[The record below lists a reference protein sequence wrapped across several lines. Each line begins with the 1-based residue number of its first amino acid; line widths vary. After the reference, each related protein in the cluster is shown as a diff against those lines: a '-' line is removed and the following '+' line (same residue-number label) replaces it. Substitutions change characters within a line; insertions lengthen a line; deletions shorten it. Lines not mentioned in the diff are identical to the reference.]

1 MKCLPLSVQTT
12 YEPMLTR
19 FFYVVSFWLPR
30 LVEWE
35 NSTVRAH
42 RAKKKEGKL
51 PVRKKK
57 KPTVT
62 ARTALNR
69 WLLRLLDPQPP
80 CTRFEKN
87 SPMPGSAPG
96 HLLSV
101 SRRKKRQKQT
111 RDQKLKGKWV
121 NQCLFTRTRL
131 LFQYKLGDLLNTPI
145 LRFMHHSS
153 IYILLIDQG
162 EQNQHKT
169 PNICY

>member
-1 MKCLPLSVQTT
+1 
-12 YEPMLTR
+12 MLTAFGPNYLR
-19 FFYVVSFWLPR
+19 THAHAVFLRGIFLATKASRVGKQH
-30 LVEWE
+30 
-35 NSTVRAH
+35 STRTPG
-42 RAKKKEGKL
+42 KKKEGKL